1 MRVEQFESP
10 DESGAYQPPEP
21 VVRFL
26 RELWHSIRVK
36 GASIAYE
43 EFARLLLQVAKR
55 YEFGSSLPKSLG
67 VEAQVAF
74 LRSLH
79 AEELVLARACAAGDE
94 AAWEKF
100 IVLYRET
107 IYHAAYGIA
116 GSDSVGRELAD
127 SLYADLYGLRPR
139 EGERYSPLLLYHG
152 RGSLA
157 GWLRSVLAQRFVD
170 LRRKTHR
177 EVSLDE
183 LAEPAIPQPTAEAS
197 APPERV
203 TSLIQQV
210 VQMTLVRLPSDQ
222 RFILSAYYL
231 DGRTLKQ
238 IASLLGVH
246 ESTVSRMLS
255 RLTASLRKQ
264 IVGELRRK
272 GISRR
277 EAEEIMEVDV
287 RDLEIQVRK
296 ILQGETIPAFQ
307 DQRAL
312 TVPARTEVAE
322 LKEGGES
329 DV

>member
-1 MRVEQFESP
+1 MPVTRSDSP
-10 DESGAYQPPEP
+10 NDSGGYQAPKP

-26 RELWHSIRVK
+26 RELWQSIRVN

-43 EFARLLLQVAKR
+43 EFEQLLLHVAKR
-55 YEFGSSLPKSLG
+55 YRFGSSLPEPPS
-67 VEAQVAF
+67 VEAQVTF

-79 AEELVLARACAAGDE
+79 AEELVLASACAAGDD

-127 SLYADLYGLRPR
+127 SLYADLYGLRAR
-139 EGERYSPLLLYHG
+139 DGERYSPLLLYHG

-170 LRRKTHR
+170 LHRKTHR

-183 LAEPAIPQPTAEAS
+183 QAEPSAPQRTAEAS

-210 VQMTLVRLPSDQ
+210 VQKTLVRLPSDQ

-246 ESTVSRMLS
+246 ESTVSRLLS

-264 IVGELRRK
+264 IVGELRRI
-272 GISRR
+272 GMSRR
-277 EAEEIMEVDV
+277 EAEESMEVDV
-287 RDLEIQVRK
+287 RDLEIQVRN

-307 DQRAL
+307 GQRAM
-312 TVPARTEVAE
+312 TA
-322 LKEGGES
+322 EGGES

>member
-1 MRVEQFESP
+1 MPVEGYGNPNDGS
-10 DESGAYQPPEP
+10 AYRPPEP
-21 VVRFL
+21 VVRLL
-26 RELWHSIRVK
+26 RELWQAIRVK
-36 GASIAYE
+36 GGSIVYE
-43 EFARLLLQVAKR
+43 DFERLLLQVAER
-55 YEFGSSLPKSLG
+55 YRFGSSLPEAPS
-67 VEAQVAF
+67 VEAQVGF

-127 SLYADLYGLRPR
+127 SLYADLYGLRAR

-170 LRRKTHR
+170 LHRKTHR
-177 EVSLDE
+177 EVCLDD
-183 LAEPAIPQPTAEAS
+183 LAEPAVPQSTAEAS

-203 TSLIQQV
+203 TLLIQQV
-210 VQMTLVRLPSDQ
+210 VKMTLAQLPSEQ
-222 RFILSAYYL
+222 RFVLSAYYL

-238 IASLLGVH
+238 IASLMGVH
-246 ESTVSRMLS
+246 ESTVSRSLS

-264 IVGELRRK
+264 IVGELRRT

-277 EAEEIMEVDV
+277 EAEEIMEIDV

-296 ILQGETIPAFQ
+296 ILQGEAIPAFQ
-307 DQRAL
+307 NQQAL
-312 TVPARTEVAE
+312 TV
-322 LKEGGES
+322 EGGES

>member
-1 MRVEQFESP
+1 VPVKRYESP
-10 DESGAYQPPEP
+10 NESGGYQPPEP

-26 RELWHSIRVK
+26 RELWQAIRGN

-43 EFARLLLQVAKR
+43 EFEQLLLQVAKR
-55 YEFGSSLPKSLG
+55 YRFGSALPEPPS
-67 VEAQVAF
+67 VAAQVAF

-94 AAWEKF
+94 SAWEKF
-100 IVLYRET
+100 IVRYRET
-107 IYHAAYGIA
+107 IYHAAYAIA

-127 SLYADLYGLRPR
+127 SLYADLYGLRAR
-139 EGERYSPLLLYHG
+139 DGERCSPLLLYHG

-170 LRRKTHR
+170 LHRKTHR

-183 LAEPAIPQPTAEAS
+183 LAEPAAPPPTAEAS
-197 APPERV
+197 APPQRV
-203 TSLIQQV
+203 TFLIQRV
-210 VQMTLVRLPSDQ
+210 VQMTLARLPSDQ

-246 ESTVSRMLS
+246 ESTVSRLLS

-264 IVGELRRK
+264 IVGELTRT

-277 EAEEIMEVDV
+277 EADEIMEVDV

-296 ILQGETIPAFQ
+296 ILQADTIPAFQ

-312 TVPARTEVAE
+312 TV
-322 LKEGGES
+322 EGGES

>member
-1 MRVEQFESP
+1 MESFVKLDP
-10 DESGAYQPPEP
+10 DESPNENGEYLLTES
-21 VVRFL
+21 VRQFL
-26 RELWHSIRVK
+26 RELWESIGPNRS
-36 GASIAYE
+36 GMLYE
-43 EFARLLLQVAKR
+43 EFEQLLLQVGRR
-55 YEFGSSLPKSLG
+55 YRFGCSRPEPPS
-67 VEAQVAF
+67 VEEQVTF
-74 LRSLH
+74 LRTLH

-94 AAWEKF
+94 GAWEKF
-100 IVLYRET
+100 IVTYRET

-127 SLYADLYGLRPR
+127 SLYAELYGLRAR
-139 EGERYSPLLLYHG
+139 DGERRSPLLLYHG

-170 LRRKTHR
+170 LHRKTHR

-183 LAEPAIPQPTAEAS
+183 MAESASPLATTGES
-197 APPERV
+197 APPERAL
-203 TSLIQQV
+203 SLIRQV
-210 VQMTLVRLPSDQ
+210 VQQTLEGLAPDQ

-231 DGRTLKQ
+231 DDRTLKQ

-246 ESTVSRMLS
+246 ESTVSRSLS

-264 IVGELRRK
+264 IVKELQK
-272 GISRR
+272 AGISRR

-296 ILQGETIPAFQ
+296 ILQGEAATTFQ

-312 TVPARTEVAE
+312 TV
-322 LKEGGES
+322 EGGES

>member
-1 MRVEQFESP
+1 MPAEPYQSP
-10 DESGAYQPPEP
+10 NGCGGVRPPEQLLP
-21 VVRFL
+21 LL
-26 RELWHSIRVK
+26 RELWQPIRLPGPSI
-36 GASIAYE
+36 SFE
-43 EFARLLLQVAKR
+43 EFAQLLLQVAER
-55 YEFGSSLPKSLG
+55 YHFGAPPTVPPS
-67 VEAQVAF
+67 VAAQLAF

-107 IYHAAYGIA
+107 IYHAAYAIA

-127 SLYADLYGLRPR
+127 SLYADLYGLRAR
-139 EGERYSPLLLYHG
+139 DAERRSPLLLYHG

-170 LRRKTHR
+170 LHRKTHR

-183 LAEPAIPQPTAEAS
+183 LPEPALPPEAS

-203 TSLIQQV
+203 TSLIQQA
-210 VQMTLVRLPSDQ
+210 VQVTLVRLPSDQ

-246 ESTVSRMLS
+246 ESTVSRLLS

-264 IVGELRRK
+264 IVGELTK
-272 GISRR
+272 TGISRR
-277 EAEEIMEVDV
+277 EAGEIMQVDV

-296 ILQGETIPAFQ
+296 ILQGETISAFQ
-307 DQRAL
+307 GGSQATDQRAL
-312 TVPARTEVAE
+312 TV
-322 LKEGGES
+322 EGGES

>member
-1 MRVEQFESP
+1 VQAEPFESP
-10 DESGAYQPPEP
+10 NGCGGVQPPEP
-21 VVRFL
+21 VLQLL
-26 RELWHSIRVK
+26 RELWQAIRVS
-36 GASIAYE
+36 GTSIAFE
-43 EFARLLLQVAKR
+43 EFAQLLLQVAER
-55 YEFGSSLPKSLG
+55 YHFGAAPPAPPS
-67 VEAQVAF
+67 VAAQLAF

-107 IYHAAYGIA
+107 IYHAAYAIA
-116 GSDSVGRELAD
+116 GSDSVGRDLAD
-127 SLYADLYGLRPR
+127 SLYADLYGLRAR
-139 EGERYSPLLLYHG
+139 DGERRSPLLLYHG

-170 LRRKTHR
+170 LHRKTHR

-183 LAEPAIPQPTAEAS
+183 LPEPALPPPEAP
-197 APPERV
+197 APPQRV
-203 TSLIQQV
+203 TSLIQQA
-210 VQMTLVRLPSDQ
+210 VQTTLVRLPSDQ

-246 ESTVSRMLS
+246 ESTVSRLLS
-255 RLTASLRKQ
+255 RLTTSLRKQ
-264 IVGELRRK
+264 IVGELSRT

-277 EAEEIMEVDV
+277 EAEEIMQVDV

-296 ILQGETIPAFQ
+296 ILQGETISAFQ
-307 DQRAL
+307 DSSQATDQRAL
-312 TVPARTEVAE
+312 TV
-322 LKEGGES
+322 EGGES